1 MRPIFGRLKQN
12 TSEKS
17 VVGNVSHKIDDSPV
31 WHDLLKVK
39 NLYLTG
45 SKHQEWG
52 PPCTFWVDNWWRGK
66 PLCTCLPLVF
76 QLYNDKNIAVKDFF
90 IKK

>member
-1 MRPIFGRLKQN
+1 MTLLFGM
-12 TSEKS
+12 TFSKS
-17 VVGNVSHKIDDSPV
+17 
-31 WHDLLKVK
+31 K
-39 NLYLTG
+39 NLYLMG